1 MNDCLALHKKT
12 IVGELLITRENRTRD
27 GDSCLP
33 IEGRSWIT
41 SLHRNRGDAPLLAP
55 VTRAGEM
62 KGNMSTPKLC
72 RRKLLIGVAAFILGT
87 VSFSSP
93 APAQEVLK
101 IGVLGVMSGSAASWG
116 LVNKYCAETSAQLY
130 NEQGGFEIGGKKYK
144 IEIVPIDDK
153 NDPKLAVSGAE
164 RLTKQDG
171 IHYIIG
177 PNVDT
182 TAASVQPVAEASG
195 AIYFPYAFQKTL
207 YSPPH
212 GNAIL
217 GMIASYQAGPIIYKY
232 LIDKKGVKSVS
243 FVARNESDPLNQRDE
258 GVQAAKKLGLEIK
271 SSDDTYEPG
280 TTDFFPVM
288 SRVVNKGADL
298 IVLSGVAPADAPLLI
313 KSARELGF
321 KGTLETETAQDIK
334 ILNEVAGG
342 AADGFIC
349 VGGASTPEIRSEQM
363 EKFADRYKKVAG
375 EWNDEAG
382 TKVYAL
388 EIILATLKKAGPEA
402 INNVDLFKKAIA
414 DFSIKNPFLKE
425 DKELKYV
432 GTAYF
437 SQPRQIGVPM
447 VVNQVSDGKFQ
458 TLFVGSVE

>member
-1 MNDCLALHKKT
+1 
-12 IVGELLITRENRTRD
+12 
-27 GDSCLP
+27 
-33 IEGRSWIT
+33 
-41 SLHRNRGDAPLLAP
+41 
-55 VTRAGEM
+55 
-62 KGNMSTPKLC
+62 MSTVKLC
-72 RRKLLIGVAAFILGT
+72 RRILLHGFALFVFGTAAFVGST
-87 VSFSSP
+87 D
-93 APAQEVLK
+93 AQEVLK
-101 IGVLGVMSGSAASWG
+101 IGVLGVMSGPAASWG

-144 IEIVPIDDK
+144 IDIVPIDDK

-182 TAASVQPVAEASG
+182 TAASVEPVAEASG

-280 TTDFFPVM
+280 TTDFFPVI
-288 SRVVNKGADL
+288 SRVVNNGADL
-298 IVLSGVAPADAPLLI
+298 IVFSGVAPADAPLLI
-313 KSARELGF
+313 KTARELGY
-321 KGTLETETAQDIK
+321 KGTLATETAQDIK
-334 ILNEVAGG
+334 ILNEVAGD

-349 VGGASTPEIRSEQM
+349 VGGASTPEIRSDEM
-363 EKFADRYKKVAG
+363 EKFIDRYEKVAG

-388 EIILATLKKAGPEA
+388 EMILQTLKKAGSEA
-402 INNVDLFKKAIA
+402 ISNVELFKKAMP
-414 DFSIKNPFLKE
+414 DFVMKNPFLKE
-425 DKELKYV
+425 DKQLKYV
-432 GTAYF
+432 GTSYF

-447 VVNQVSDGKFQ
+447 VVNEVSKGKFQ